1 MKSCSLFSYTCAAVI
16 LTVFSIAA
24 YAGEAQGVL
33 YWAGKTDL
41 TLPVSG
47 VVEKVTVKPGQV
59 VKAGE
64 TMLQL
69 DTRRIEARLH
79 SARAMLAQQK
89 PGRDE
94 AQRELE
100 RAEELFDRTV
110 LSEVE
115 LQQAKID
122 FAEKDAAL
130 RQAEAAL
137 TEAGLDLEYSEL
149 KAPFELMVLEVH
161 VVPGQA
167 IINRLQSVPLIR
179 VAEKRLAVEISS
191 ANAMP
196 SGIIMGKQVK
206 VVHAG
211 SSLSGR
217 VVSMDYD
224 TTVQRSVVRIALD
237 RSPAAD
243 AVGSVVK
250 VTWP

>member
-1 MKSCSLFSYTCAAVI
+1 MKLYPSLSRTCTAFILVI
-16 LTVFSIAA
+16 FSIAA
-24 YAGEAQGVL
+24 HAGEAQGVL

-47 VVEKVTVKPGQV
+47 VVKKVMVKPGQV

-69 DTRRIEARLH
+69 DTRRIKARLR

-130 RQAEAAL
+130 QQAQAAL
-137 TEAGLDLEYSEL
+137 TEADLDLEYSEL
-149 KAPFELMVLEVH
+149 KAPFELVVLDVH

-167 IINRLQSVPLIR
+167 IINRLQSVPLIT

-191 ANAMP
+191 PTSMP
-196 SGIIMGKQVK
+196 AGIAMGKQVK
-206 VVHAG
+206 VMYAG

-217 VVSMDYD
+217 VISMDYD
-224 TTVQRSVVRIALD
+224 TSLQRSLVRITLD
-237 RSPAAD
+237 RSPAD
-243 AVGSVVK
+243 NAVGSVVK